1 MTLTA
6 ESTLP
11 EVAVAVG
18 SQLRQRGVTAVLTGG
33 ACVAVYTD
41 GTYVSKD
48 ADFVIQ
54 GRTQQSTL
62 DRALADL
69 GFVRTGDRYVHPHVR
84 FYVEFPPGPLAIGS
98 DLAIHPVELVVG
110 NETTLALSATD
121 ACRDRLAAFYHWH
134 DRQSLRLAVRL
145 AQHQRV
151 DLDAI
156 RNWSR
161 AEASLDR
168 FDEFLRE
175 LRRPA

>member
-1 MTLTA
+1 MRLTA
-6 ESTLP
+6 ASSLP

-18 SQLRQRGVTAVLTGG
+18 SHLGRRGVTAVLTGG

-41 GTYVSKD
+41 GSYVSKD

-62 DRALADL
+62 DDALAEF
-69 GFVRTGDRYVHPHVR
+69 GFVREGDRYVHPLVR
-84 FYVEFPPGPLAIGS
+84 FYIEFPPGPLAIGA
-98 DLAIHPVELVVG
+98 DLAIQPVEVVVAD
-110 NETTLALSATD
+110 EVALARAPTD

-134 DRQSLRLAVRL
+134 DRQSLSLAVRL
-145 AQHQRV
+145 AQHQRI

-156 RNWSR
+156 REWSR
-161 AEASLDR
+161 AEGSLDG

-175 LRRPA
+175 LNGAT